1 MKTTLKNRIENQRFK
16 NHNDLQKAI
25 DLALWL
31 NFIGQRENRSFKVVQ
46 LPNNQYSVEQILEP
60 TKVNNSPSIP
70 LIDSYQSIS
79 YSQILDLKKQ
89 EDPLAHW
96 EEIIGLFSS
105 ANGSLL
111 RFILHYKIPLE
122 RLIRVELASRGYDAN
137 YNWLGFEKAKQH
149 WFEQ

>member
-137 YNWLGFEKAKQH
+137 YNWLGFEKAKKH

>member
-1 MKTTLKNRIENQRFK
+1 MKTTLKNRIEKQRFK

-31 NFIGQRENRSFKVVQ
+31 NFIGQKENKAFRVVQ
-46 LPNNQYSVEQILEP
+46 LPNNQYSVEQTLES
-60 TKVNNSPSIP
+60 TKVNKPPLIP
-70 LIDSYQSIS
+70 LIDSYKSIT

-96 EEIIGLFSS
+96 EEIIGLFST

-111 RFILHYKIPLE
+111 RFILHYQIPLE
-122 RLIRVELASRGYDAN
+122 RLIRVELACRGYDAN
-137 YNWLGFEKAKQH
+137 YNWLGFEKAKQY